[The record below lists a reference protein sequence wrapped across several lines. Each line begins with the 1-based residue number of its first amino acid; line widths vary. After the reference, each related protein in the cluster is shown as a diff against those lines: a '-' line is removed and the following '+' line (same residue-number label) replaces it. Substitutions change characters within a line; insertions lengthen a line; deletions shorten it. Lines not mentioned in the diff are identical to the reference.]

1 MPLTDLSSSF
11 ARAVCCA
18 MSLVLTIGALPALAQ
33 DRAPLRLATQVLP
46 PYQMIENG
54 EMTGVA
60 VERVRCALDGMGQ
73 PHEFHMMDWSAAQLM
88 TENGD
93 MDGFFV
99 GSSNS
104 ARERFSVPSEP
115 VVREALTWYMRPGSV
130 IDPTDPEERL
140 SARYSAKFATS
151 KWLLLHREGF
161 NVVMKPRDAESLLAM
176 LVNGDIDVALEYD
189 VIFEYYIR
197 ARGMV
202 PSDFR
207 QIPHQLNTMSVH
219 FAKPFLDAR
228 PSFLAAFNAQL
239 TQCMRQE
246 E

>member
-1 MPLTDLSSSF
+1 M
-11 ARAVCCA
+11 AAA
-18 MSLVLTIGALPALAQ
+18 MVLVLVVPPALAQ

-73 PHEFHMMDWSAAQLM
+73 PYEFHMMDWSAAQLM

-99 GSSNS
+99 GSRNS
-104 ARERFSVPSEP
+104 ARERFSVASEP
-115 VVREALTWYMRPGSV
+115 VVREALTWYMRQGAV

-189 VIFEYYIR
+189 VIFEFYIR
-197 ARGMV
+197 ARGME
-202 PSDFR
+202 PTDFR
-207 QIPHQLNTMSVH
+207 QIPHETNTMSVH
-219 FAKPFLDAR
+219 FAKRFQNSR